1 MRCVLRHWH
10 WQQAGAQPEVTVVFE
25 AGSKLPLLDCGQDGA
40 AIGCSGR
47 VLAATWGAVRAE
59 ASECGR

>member
-1 MRCVLRHWH
+1 VT
-10 WQQAGAQPEVTVVFE
+10 GAVVTVVFE

-59 ASECGR
+59 HAFDAFTKDEGPKQSCFS